1 MSNTTPPD
9 EGRAKGV
16 LYQGGMSG
24 QKISYQAWQCQ
35 ECGAGGA
42 GNWPELK
49 KHFETCEKYQE
60 KVSMAKEE
68 SKEVKDKLLP
78 CPFCGGID
86 IILFNESQ
94 SRREANPGGQ
104 HTNGPDSWLVGCPG
118 CEAQISGRSPHRLRT
133 NWNRRS
139 KKVETASVDREM
151 LKRLLTHAAYYTY
164 RLTTPDAIIDDFLKA
179 EQERAKTDALS
190 IYRTP
195 RPISK
200 QKR

>member
-1 MSNTTPPD
+1 MTTNP
-9 EGRAKGV
+9 
-16 LYQGGMSG
+16 
-24 QKISYQAWQCQ
+24 
-35 ECGAGGA
+35 
-42 GNWPELK
+42 
-49 KHFETCEKYQE
+49 
-60 KVSMAKEE
+60 EE

-139 KKVETASVDREM
+139 KKVETASVDRGM
-151 LKRLLTHAAYYTY
+151 LKQLLDVAFECFENE
-164 RLTTPDAIIDDFLKA
+164 LTFGIALVQRRTLGG
-179 EQERAKTDALS
+179 RAKTDALS
-190 IYRTP
+190 ANRTP

-200 QKR
+200 QRGGG